1 MNVYHIETRN
11 QFNTVLA
18 SLHEHVFSCSNGLGT
33 KLSWNEQ
40 YLIESLS
47 DSTIYMAYYTISHLL
62 QARDSFN
69 GKQLDLKKRFLFLI
83 KYWFL
88 FCSEKSYSLSSTDI
102 SHSTLDHLRNEFQYW
117 YPINLYSSEK
127 DLTSNHLIYS
137 LCNHTA
143 IWPNQPEYWPRSF
156 RINGNLLL
164 NSNTISESAGN
175 FITLLEAIEQF
186 SADGIC
192 LVLANAGDDSIE
204 NADFDENKAKELL
217 LYLYTFI
224 EWI

>member
-18 SLHEHVFSCSNGLGT
+18 SLHEHVFSCSYGLGT
-33 KLSWNEQ
+33 KLSWDEQ

-47 DSTIYMAYYTISHLL
+47 DSTIYMAYYTIAHLL

-69 GKQLDLKKRFLFLI
+69 EKQL
-83 KYWFL
+83 
-88 FCSEKSYSLSSTDI
+88 EKSYSLSSTDI

>member
-18 SLHEHVFSCSNGLGT
+18 SLHEHVFSCSYGLGT

-47 DSTIYMAYYTISHLL
+47 DSTIYMAYYTIAHLL

-69 GKQLDLKKRFLFLI
+69 GKQLGPANIHPSQLANEVWDYILFP
-83 KYWFL
+83 
-88 FCSEKSYSLSSTDI
+88 EKSYSLSSTDI

-117 YPINLYSSEK
+117 YPINLHSSEK

-137 LCNHTA
+137 LCNHTV
-143 IWPNQPEYWPRSF
+143 IWPNHPEY
-156 RINGNLLL
+156 
-164 NSNTISESAGN
+164 
-175 FITLLEAIEQF
+175 
-186 SADGIC
+186 
-192 LVLANAGDDSIE
+192 
-204 NADFDENKAKELL
+204 
-217 LYLYTFI
+217 
-224 EWI
+224 

>member
-88 FCSEKSYSLSSTDI
+88 FCSGPANIHPS
-102 SHSTLDHLRNEFQYW
+102 Q
-117 YPINLYSSEK
+117 
-127 DLTSNHLIYS
+127 
-137 LCNHTA
+137 
-143 IWPNQPEYWPRSF
+143 
-156 RINGNLLL
+156 
-164 NSNTISESAGN
+164 
-175 FITLLEAIEQF
+175 
-186 SADGIC
+186 
-192 LVLANAGDDSIE
+192 LANEVWD
-204 NADFDENKAKELL
+204 
-217 LYLYTFI
+217 Y
-224 EWI
+224 